1 MMTIREHLSHQPT
14 GPLMLKV
21 RRQIEEE
28 RAAEAK
34 LLQVKVPS
42 GATIPAGLECGNIIE
57 YTTK

>member
-1 MMTIREHLSHQPT
+1 
-14 GPLMLKV
+14 MLKV